1 MDYQSALQ
9 GEKINSLNQGVKAI
23 LQKADSVSLRGVF
36 MCLVDCRKC
45 VLKIRVCG
53 NLKTLIT
60 FILLFGIFFCQMLQV
75 RCKIQFQQRLQTV
88 MRWRLNSWNLKRTNE
103 EGNTTNFERLIEKI
117 IQLVYTCII
126 MPRIDIRRYVLET
139 MNDMK

>member
-1 MDYQSALQ
+1 M
-9 GEKINSLNQGVKAI
+9 
-23 LQKADSVSLRGVF
+23 
-36 MCLVDCRKC
+36 
-45 VLKIRVCG
+45 
-53 NLKTLIT
+53 
-60 FILLFGIFFCQMLQV
+60 
-75 RCKIQFQQRLQTV
+75 
-88 MRWRLNSWNLKRTNE
+88 NE